1 MSIRHHAL
9 LLLQIRDPDEKA
21 AQTQALEG
29 LDTATGVGDRLDAPA
44 HLPGRPDHPTLV
56 PPSRLVQRAV
66 GTLEGRCALLHALA
80 HIEHNAINLALDACW
95 RFDAMP
101 DAYYRDWLSV
111 AQDEARHFC
120 LLRDHLATL
129 ECRYGDF
136 PAHDGLWDMVVKTSS
151 DVLARM
157 ALVPRTLEARG
168 LDASPAVHKRLVSVG
183 DQAGAAIVEVILHDE
198 IRHVAIGNHW
208 YHHLCALRGL
218 EPLAHY
224 AVLSTQYG
232 APVLHGP
239 FNLQARRAAG
249 FREDELSYLMQK
261 NPDRT
266 HPTPAATPV
275 HAHHIDTHP
284 RR

>member
-1 MSIRHHAL
+1 MSIRHQAL

-21 AQTQALEG
+21 ARTQG
-29 LDTATGVGDRLDAPA
+29 RDGMDAASGASEKIEEPGQ
-44 HLPGRPDHPTLV
+44 LPGRPEHPTLV

-66 GTLEGRCALLHALA
+66 GTREGRCALLHALA

-95 RFDAMP
+95 RFEAMP
-101 DAYYRDWLSV
+101 DTYYRDWLSV
-111 AQDEARHFC
+111 ARDEARHFC

-129 ECRYGDF
+129 GCRYGDF
-136 PAHDGLWDMVVKTSS
+136 PAHDGLWDMVVKTRG

-183 DQAGAAIVEVILHDE
+183 DRAGAAIVDVILQDE

-208 YHHLCALRGL
+208 YHYLCALRGL

-224 AVLSTQYG
+224 AELSRHYA
-232 APVLHGP
+232 APVLYGP
-239 FNLQARRAAG
+239 FNLPARRAAG
-249 FREDELSYLMQK
+249 FRDDELSYLMQK

-266 HPTPAATPV
+266 HPSPAATPV
-275 HAHHIDTHP
+275 HAHHNDTHP